1 MDNVNRDGNP
11 KEKKKEMLEVKQTT
25 EMEMPLMSLIIDWI
39 QLRKVSLS
47 LRTQQKLPKVKKN
60 EAKKKK
66 RKKKISEKCGIT
78 KKGVKYV

>member
-25 EMEMPLMSLIIDWI
+25 EMEVPLMSLIVDWI
-39 QLRKVSLS
+39 Q

-66 RKKKISEKCGIT
+66 EKRKYLRSVG
-78 KKGVKYV
+78 

>member
-11 KEKKKEMLEVKQTT
+11 KEKKKEMLEVKQTP
-25 EMEMPLMSLIIDWI
+25 EMEMPLMSLIVDWI
-39 QLRKVSLS
+39 Q

-66 RKKKISEKCGIT
+66 KKKKENI
-78 KKGVKYV
+78 

>member
-11 KEKKKEMLEVKQTT
+11 KEKKKEMLEVKQTP
-25 EMEMPLMSLIIDWI
+25 EMEMPLMSLIVDWI
-39 QLRKVSLS
+39 Q

-66 RKKKISEKCGIT
+66 KEKRKYLRSVG
-78 KKGVKYV
+78 

>member
-25 EMEMPLMSLIIDWI
+25 EMEVPLMSLIVDWI

-66 RKKKISEKCGIT
+66 EKRKYLRSVG
-78 KKGVKYV
+78 